1 MIRRDFLR
9 RVLYGSTAFAATAAA
24 GKALTPRTGQDAAP
38 VLDQFK
44 FDLLNPAGV
53 NLTGLNQTDTGPQGT
68 PSLPTLTAIPFRLED
83 VRILDPDLLQ
93 MREQTLDYLLA
104 LDSDRLLHNF
114 RVNAKLPSSA
124 EPLYNR
130 ESPTNGWRGHYVGH
144 FLSACSQMYASTG
157 DVRLKTKAGAMV
169 SELAKCQAQLGDGYL
184 SAFPESGFDDLEQG
198 RPAAVVW
205 YALHKIMAGLL
216 DVNEHMQNPQALQ
229 VLEGMAAWTDWRT
242 GRLPEEQM
250 QRTLQIEFGGMN
262 EVLANL
268 SAVTGNPRYLV
279 VAKRFDH
286 HAVIDPAAQGRDTL
300 TTLHAN
306 TQIPKFIGAAREF
319 ELTGDPHY
327 RDAAQFFWQQVALHR
342 SYVTGGNSASEHF
355 RTPPDV
361 LASELTDLSQET
373 CNTYN
378 MLKLTRQLFTWRAEP
393 HYADYYER
401 AFLNHILATPNPA
414 DGSPLYYLGMQPGQ
428 WKVHFVPHEG
438 FFCCCGTGLENFS
451 KLSEGFYFHNEQS
464 LWVNL
469 FFASEVNW
477 RERGVVIRQ
486 ETRFPDEA
494 GTRLIVQTKS
504 PARFTLNV
512 RIPYWA
518 DAASV
523 TVNGKRF
530 EPKQK
535 LEPSSYAKI
544 DRTWKNGDHVD
555 VNLPMRLHLQPVPD
569 DPTLAAIMYG
579 PLVLAGELGTE
590 NLDSKR
596 IYSDDKFLHGGFPP
610 IPVPELAGDRNAL
623 DKWIQPVSTPVGN
636 AVDQK
641 TASQKNVALTFRTA
655 GAGRPQDV
663 TLSPFYRVF
672 NQRYCVYWRFR
683 PAVEA

>member
-9 RVLYGSTAFAATAAA
+9 RVLYGGTALAATGAA
-24 GKALTPRTGQDAAP
+24 GRVLTPRMDHAP
-38 VLDQFK
+38 ALVLDP
-44 FDLLNPAGV
+44 L
-53 NLTGLNQTDTGPQGT
+53 NLTGADPQGT
-68 PSLPTLTAIPFRLED
+68 ELLPTLTAIPFRLED
-83 VRILDPDLLQ
+83 VRILDPDQLR
-93 MREQTLDYLLA
+93 MREQTLNYLLA

-157 DVRLKTKAGAMV
+157 DVRIKTKADAMV
-169 SELAKCQAQLGDGYL
+169 SELAKCQAQLGDKGYL

-216 DVNEHMQNPQALQ
+216 DVNERMQNPQALQ
-229 VLEGMAAWTDWRT
+229 VIEGMAAWTDWRT

-250 QRTLQIEFGGMN
+250 QRTLQTEFGGMN

-279 VAKRFDH
+279 AAKRFDH
-286 HAVIDPAAQGRDTL
+286 HAVMDPAAQGRDTL

-319 ELTGDPHY
+319 ELTGDQHY
-327 RDAAQFFWQQVALHR
+327 RDAARCFWQQVALHR

-378 MLKLTRQLFTWRAEP
+378 MLKLTRQLFSWQAEP
-393 HYADYYER
+393 QYADYYER

-451 KLSEGFYFHNEQS
+451 KLSEGFYFHNEQA

-477 RERGVVIRQ
+477 RQKGVIIRQ
-486 ETRFPDEA
+486 ETRFPEEA
-494 GTRLIVQTKS
+494 GTRLVIQAKS

-523 TVNGKRF
+523 AVNGKRF
-530 EPKQK
+530 QPNQK
-535 LEPSSYAKI
+535 LQPSSYAKI
-544 DRTWKNGDHVD
+544 DRTWKNGDRVD
-555 VNLPMRLHLQPVPD
+555 VKLPMRLHLQAIPD

-579 PLVLAGELGTE
+579 PLVLAGALGSE

-596 IYSDDKFLHGGFPP
+596 IYSDDKFLHGGFPAMA
-610 IPVPELAGDRNAL
+610 VPELAGDRNAL
-623 DKWIQPVSTPVGN
+623 DKWIQPVRAPVS
-636 AVDQK
+636 K
-641 TASQKNVALTFRTA
+641 TVSQTDVALTFRTV
-655 GAGRPQDV
+655 GAGRPEDV
-663 TLSPFYRVF
+663 ALSPFYRLF

>member
-9 RVLYGSTAFAATAAA
+9 RVLYGGTALAAA
-24 GKALTPRTGQDAAP
+24 RAAGRALTPRTGHDAGV
-38 VLDQFK
+38 VLDPLK
-44 FDLLNPAGV
+44 FDPS
-53 NLTGLNQTDTGPQGT
+53 NLTGADPRGT
-68 PSLPTLTAIPFRLED
+68 HSLPTLTAIPFRLED
-83 VRILDPDLLQ
+83 VMILDPDLLR
-93 MREQTLDYLLA
+93 MREQTLNYLLA

-157 DVRLKTKAGAMV
+157 EVRVKTEADAMV
-169 SELAKCQAQLGDGYL
+169 SELAKCQAQLGDKGYL

-198 RPAAVVW
+198 RPVAVLW

-216 DVNEHMQNPQALQ
+216 DVNQHMQNLQALQ

-268 SAVTGNPRYLV
+268 SAVTGNSRYLV

-286 HAVIDPAAQGRDTL
+286 QAVMDPAAEGRDTL

-355 RTPPDV
+355 LTPPDV
-361 LASELTDLSQET
+361 LASELTGLSQET

-378 MLKLTRQLFTWRAEP
+378 MLKLTRQLFTSQAEP
-393 HYADYYER
+393 QYSDYYER

-414 DGSPLYYLGMQPGQ
+414 DGAPLYYLGMQPGQ

-451 KLSEGFYFHNEQS
+451 KLSGGFYFHNEQS
-464 LWVNL
+464 MWVNL

-477 RERGVVIRQ
+477 REKGVVIGQ
-486 ETRFPDEA
+486 ETRFPEEA
-494 GTRLIVQTKS
+494 GTRLVIQTKS

-512 RIPYWA
+512 RIPYWTS
-518 DAASV
+518 AASV

-530 EPKQK
+530 EPNQK

-544 DRTWKNGDHVD
+544 ERTWKNGDQVE
-555 VNLPMRLHLQPVPD
+555 VQLPMHLHLQAIPD

-596 IYSDDKFLHGGFPP
+596 IYSEDKFLHGGFPA
-610 IPVPELAGDRNAL
+610 IAVPELAGDRNAL
-623 DKWIQPVSTPVGN
+623 DKWIQPVSAPVG
-636 AVDQK
+636 K
-641 TASQKNVALTFRTA
+641 TVSQRTVSHKEVALTFRTV
-655 GAGRPQDV
+655 GAGRPDDV
-663 TLSPFYRVF
+663 TLSPFYRLF
-672 NQRYCVYWRFR
+672 NQRYCVYWRWR
-683 PAVEA
+683 PAAEA

>member
-9 RVLYGSTAFAATAAA
+9 RTLYCGTALAAIRAA
-24 GKALTPRTGQDAAP
+24 GRVRVPSVQSISPASSP
-38 VLDQFK
+38 
-44 FDLLNPAGV
+44 LN
-53 NLTGLNQTDTGPQGT
+53 LRGPDP
-68 PSLPTLTAIPFRLED
+68 PSTHALPTRTAIPLPLED
-83 VRILDPDLLQ
+83 VRILDPDLLR
-93 MREQTLDYLLA
+93 MRNQTLNYLLA

-130 ESPTNGWRGHYVGH
+130 ESPSNGWRGHYVGH

-157 DVRLKTKAGAMV
+157 DVRVKTKAEAMV
-169 SELAKCQAQLGDGYL
+169 AELAKCQAQLGEKGYL
-184 SAFPESGFDDLEQG
+184 SAFPESSFDDLEQG
-198 RPAAVVW
+198 RPVAVVW

-216 DVNEHMQNPQALQ
+216 DVNQRLQNPQALQ
-229 VLEGMAAWTDWRT
+229 VLESMASWTDWRT
-242 GRLPEEQM
+242 GRLSEEQM

-286 HAVIDPAAQGRDTL
+286 HAVMDPASQGRDTL
-300 TTLHAN
+300 TKLHAN

-319 ELTGDPHY
+319 ELTGDSYY
-327 RDAAQFFWQQVALHR
+327 RNSAQFFWQQVALHR
-342 SYVTGGNSASEHF
+342 SYVTGGNSINEHF

-361 LASELTDLSQET
+361 LASELTDLTQET

-378 MLKLTRQLFTWRAEP
+378 MLKLTRQLFTWQAESQ
-393 HYADYYER
+393 YADYYER

-414 DGSPLYYLGMQPGQ
+414 DGSPLYYLGMLPGQ

-438 FFCCCGTGLENFS
+438 YFCCCGTGLENFS
-451 KLSEGFYFHNEQS
+451 KLGEGFYFHNQQS

-477 RERGVVIRQ
+477 REKGIIVRQ
-486 ETRFPDEA
+486 ETRFPDEP
-494 GTRLIVQTKS
+494 GSRLIMEAKS
-504 PARFTLNV
+504 PTRFTLNV

-518 DAASV
+518 EGASL

-530 EPKQK
+530 QPNKR
-535 LEPSSYAKI
+535 LTPSRYAKI
-544 DRTWKNGDHVD
+544 DRTWKNGDRVE
-555 VNLPMRLHLQPVPD
+555 VKLPMHLHLRTIPD

-590 NLDSKR
+590 NLDPKR
-596 IYSDDKFLHGGFPP
+596 IYSEDKFLHGGFPATA
-610 IPVPELAGDRNAL
+610 VPEFAGDRNPL
-623 DKWIQPVSTPVGN
+623 DKWIQPVSAKDRP
-636 AVDQK
+636 
-641 TASQKNVALTFRTA
+641 LTFRTV
-655 GAGRPQDV
+655 GAARPEDV
-663 TLSPFYRVF
+663 TLSPFYRLF
-672 NQRYCVYWRFR
+672 DQRYCVYWRFR
-683 PAVEA
+683 PATS

>member
-9 RVLYGSTAFAATAAA
+9 RVLYGSTALAATRAAA
-24 GKALTPRTGQDAAP
+24 RALPIRTAHDEALALDPSKLDPLTLTGAAP
-38 VLDQFK
+38 Q
-44 FDLLNPAGV
+44 
-53 NLTGLNQTDTGPQGT
+53 
-68 PSLPTLTAIPFRLED
+68 PSLPTFTAIPFRLED
-83 VRILDPDLLQ
+83 VRILDSDLLR
-93 MREQTLDYLLA
+93 MREQTLNYLLA

-114 RVNAKLPSSA
+114 RVNAKLPSTA

-144 FLSACSQMYASTG
+144 FLSASSQMYASTG
-157 DVRLKTKAGAMV
+157 DLRIKTKANAMV
-169 SELAKCQAQLGDGYL
+169 SELAKCQAQLGDKGYL

-216 DVNEHMQNPQALQ
+216 DVNQSMQNPQALQ
-229 VLEGMAAWTDWRT
+229 VLEGMADWTDWRT
-242 GRLPEEQM
+242 ARLPEDQM

-279 VAKRFDH
+279 VAQRFDH
-286 HAVIDPAAQGRDTL
+286 HAVMDPAAQGRDTL

-319 ELTGDPHY
+319 ELTGDPRY
-327 RDAAQFFWQQVALHR
+327 RDAALFFWQQVALHR
-342 SYVTGGNSASEHF
+342 SYATGGNSANEHF
-355 RTPPDV
+355 RTPPDM
-361 LASELTDLSQET
+361 LASELTELSQET

-378 MLKLTRQLFTWRAEP
+378 MLKLTRQLFTWQAEP
-393 HYADYYER
+393 QYADYYER

-414 DGSPLYYLGMQPGQ
+414 DGSPLYFLGMQPGQ

-438 FFCCCGTGLENFS
+438 FFCCCGSGLENFS
-451 KLSEGFYFHNEQS
+451 KLGDGFYFHDDQS

-477 RERGVVIRQ
+477 REKGIVVRQ

-494 GTRLIVQTKS
+494 GTRLLIQTNS

-523 TVNGKRF
+523 TINGKPF
-530 EPKQK
+530 QPKQK
-535 LEPSSYAKI
+535 LAPSSYAKI
-544 DRTWKNGDHVD
+544 DRTWKNGDRVD
-555 VNLPMRLHLQPVPD
+555 VKLPMRLHLQTVPD
-569 DPTLAAIMYG
+569 DPSLAAIMYG

-590 NLDSKR
+590 NLDTKR
-596 IYSDDKFLHGGFPP
+596 IYSEDKILHGGFPA
-610 IPVPELAGDRNAL
+610 IAVPELAGDRNAL
-623 DKWIQPVSTPVGN
+623 DKWIHPVTASANKGASDTLS
-636 AVDQK
+636 QK
-641 TASQKNVALTFRTA
+641 TAGQKLVGHKEVALTFRTV
-655 GAGRPQDV
+655 GAGRPEDV
-663 TLSPFYRVF
+663 TLSPFYRLF
-672 NQRYCVYWRFR
+672 NQRYCVYWRIG
-683 PAVEA
+683 PAVS

>member
-9 RVLYGSTAFAATAAA
+9 RVLYGGTALAATRAA
-24 GKALTPRTGQDAAP
+24 GRALTPRMNHDAALA
-38 VLDQFK
+38 LDSLKLGSSK
-44 FDLLNPAGV
+44 FDPW
-53 NLTGLNQTDTGPQGT
+53 NLTGADQQDTH
-68 PSLPTLTAIPFRLED
+68 SLPLPTAIPFRLED
-83 VRILDPDLLQ
+83 VRILDPDLLR
-93 MREQTLDYLLA
+93 MREQTLNYALA

-114 RVNAKLPSSA
+114 RVNAKLPSAA

-157 DVRLKTKAGAMV
+157 DVRIKTKAAAMV
-169 SELAKCQAQLGDGYL
+169 SELAKCQAQLGDKGYL

-216 DVNEHMQNPQALQ
+216 DVNQLMQNPQALQ

-268 SAVTGNPRYLV
+268 SGVTGNPRYLA

-286 HAVIDPAAQGRDTL
+286 HAVMDPAAEGRDTL

-327 RDAAQFFWQQVALHR
+327 RDAAKFFWQQVALHR

-378 MLKLTRQLFTWRAEP
+378 MLKLTRQLFTWQAEP
-393 HYADYYER
+393 QYADYYER

-414 DGSPLYYLGMQPGQ
+414 DGSPLYYLGMQSGQ

-477 RERGVVIRQ
+477 RDKGVIVRQ
-486 ETRFPDEA
+486 ETRFPEEA
-494 GTRLIVQTKS
+494 GTRLVIQTKS
-504 PARFTLNV
+504 PARFTLNL

-518 DAASV
+518 EAASV
-523 TVNGKRF
+523 TVNGKPF
-530 EPKQK
+530 QPHQK
-535 LEPSSYAKI
+535 LAPSSYAKI

-555 VNLPMRLHLQPVPD
+555 VKLPMRLHLQTIPD

-610 IPVPELAGDRNAL
+610 IAAPELAGDRNLL
-623 DKWIQPVSTPVGN
+623 DKWIQPVSAPVG
-636 AVDQK
+636 K
-641 TASQKNVALTFRTA
+641 TVGEKDIALTFRTV
-655 GAGRPQDV
+655 GAGRPKDV
-663 TLSPFYRVF
+663 VLSPFYRLF
-672 NQRYCVYWRFR
+672 NQRYCVYWRFP
-683 PAVEA
+683 PAAEA

>member
-9 RVLYGSTAFAATAAA
+9 RVLYGGTAFAATGAAA
-24 GKALTPRTGQDAAP
+24 RALTPGMGHDAAG
-38 VLDQFK
+38 VLDPLN
-44 FDLLNPAGV
+44 LL
-53 NLTGLNQTDTGPQGT
+53 GPQSRQ
-68 PSLPTLTAIPFRLED
+68 SLPTLTAIPFRLED
-83 VRILDPDLLQ
+83 VRILDPNLLRV
-93 MREQTLDYLLA
+93 REQTLNYLLA

-114 RVNAKLPSSA
+114 RVTAKLPSSA

-130 ESPTNGWRGHYVGH
+130 EAPTNGWRGHYVGH

-157 DVRLKTKAGAMV
+157 DVRIKTKADAMV
-169 SELAKCQAQLGDGYL
+169 SELAKCQAQLGDKGYL
-184 SAFPESGFDDLEQG
+184 SAFPESDFDNLEQG
-198 RPAAVVW
+198 RPAAVLW

-216 DVNEHMQNPQALQ
+216 DVNEHMQNAQALQ

-268 SAVTGNPRYLV
+268 SAVTGNPRHLV
-279 VAKRFDH
+279 VAQRFDH
-286 HAVIDPAAQGRDTL
+286 HAVMDPAAQGRDTL
-300 TTLHAN
+300 TSLHAN

-327 RDAAQFFWQQVALHR
+327 RDAALFFWQQVALHR

-378 MLKLTRQLFTWRAEP
+378 MLKLTRQLFTWQGEP
-393 HYADYYER
+393 QYADYYER

-414 DGSPLYYLGMQPGQ
+414 DGSPLYYLGMQSGQ

-438 FFCCCGTGLENFS
+438 FFCCCGSGLENFS
-451 KLSEGFYFHNEQS
+451 KLGDGFYFHNEQS

-477 RERGVVIRQ
+477 REKGVTLRQ

-494 GTRLIVQTKS
+494 GTRLTIQAKS

-512 RIPYWA
+512 RVPYWA

-523 TVNGKRF
+523 TVNGKPF
-530 EPKQK
+530 QPKQK
-535 LEPSSYAKI
+535 LAPSSYAKI
-544 DRTWKNGDHVD
+544 DRTWKNGDRVE
-555 VNLPMRLHLQPVPD
+555 VKLPMRLHLQTVPD

-579 PLVLAGELGTE
+579 PVVLAGELGTE
-590 NLDSKR
+590 NLDAKR
-596 IYSDDKFLHGGFPP
+596 IYSDDKVLHGGFSA
-610 IPVPELAGDRNAL
+610 IAVPELFGDRNAL
-623 DKWIQPVSTPVGN
+623 DKWIQPVSERKD
-636 AVDQK
+636 A
-641 TASQKNVALTFRTA
+641 ALTFRTV
-655 GAGRPQDV
+655 GAGHPQDV
-663 TLSPFYRVF
+663 TLSPFYRLF
-672 NQRYCVYWRFR
+672 DQRYCVYWRFR
-683 PAVEA
+683 QAA